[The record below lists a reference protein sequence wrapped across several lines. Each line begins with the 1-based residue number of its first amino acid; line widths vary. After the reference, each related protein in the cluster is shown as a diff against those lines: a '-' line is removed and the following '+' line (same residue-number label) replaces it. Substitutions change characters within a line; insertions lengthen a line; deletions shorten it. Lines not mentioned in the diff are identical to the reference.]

1 MNYKNGGKKNM
12 DAQYAKQDSLLELY
26 AVRSPQLKRTYIEEE
41 SKMGISTLSA
51 ILLRKQVVLVLSGMK
66 MQTRYGS
73 TLVIFCS
80 SNPRVAQKSFVDR
93 AWGDGGLGK
102 R

>member
-41 SKMGISTLSA
+41 S
-51 ILLRKQVVLVLSGMK
+51 
-66 MQTRYGS
+66 
-73 TLVIFCS
+73 
-80 SNPRVAQKSFVDR
+80 
-93 AWGDGGLGK
+93 
-102 R
+102 